1 LSSSKNK
8 ILPQVTIVMP
18 VFNGE
23 KYLRE
28 AIDSV
33 LAQTYTN
40 FEFLILNDGSTDSTQ
55 QIIESYTDE
64 RIRALYHDNM
74 GVAKSLNRGLEL
86 AKGQFIWRHDADDI
100 CLPEQLQ
107 NQMEFLEAHPDYALV
122 STQIA
127 FMTDRGKIA
136 YDYKQPK
143 DHYFNNSDFV
153 KVERSQFNPYS
164 PITHA
169 TVLVKKEVF
178 DTVGFYRTDFKTS
191 EDTDLWLRI
200 IEHYDA
206 AVLNYCSYYV
216 RLNATSA
223 TQVYKSTNTFY
234 RDLAFQFADE
244 RQKTGSDLLQ
254 RGETMPKPKPEDAK
268 IEFQVKTDVG
278 KTFRADILN
287 FRYKV
292 ALNAKDYKNIFKDI
306 RLALKDGWRLS
317 STWKAIVFPIIGE
330 RLVNIGVA
338 IKQKFS

>member
-1 LSSSKNK
+1 
-8 ILPQVTIVMP
+8 MP
-18 VFNGE
+18 VYNGE

-33 LAQTYTN
+33 LAQTYKD
-40 FEFLILNDGSTDSTQ
+40 FEFLILNDGSKDSTQ
-55 QIIESYTDE
+55 QIIEFYNDE
-64 RIRALYHDNM
+64 RIKAAYHNNM

-86 AKGQFIWRHDADDI
+86 AKCHYICRQYADDV

-107 NQMEFLEAHPDYALV
+107 KQLDFLESHKNYALV

-143 DHYFNNSDFV
+143 DTYFNNSDFV
-153 KVERSQFNPYS
+153 KVERSHFNPYS

-178 DTVGFYRTDFKTS
+178 DAIGIYRTEFKTS

-200 IEHYDA
+200 IEKFDA

-244 RQKTGSDLLQ
+244 RLHTGNDKLQ
-254 RGETMPKPKPEDAK
+254 RGEPIPKPTITDDSLQPDVK
-268 IEFQVKTDVG
+268 IASG
-278 KTFRADILN
+278 KIFRADLLN

-292 ALNAKDYKNIFKDI
+292 ALNAKDYKNVMKII
-306 RLALKDGWRLS
+306 GVALKDGWRLS
-317 STWKAIVFPIIGE
+317 GTWKAIVFPMLGHRVISLG
-330 RLVNIGVA
+330 VNL
-338 IKQKFS
+338 KKSLKF